1 MVEIVRLEVDA
12 ERPSLAEDQ
21 PWLYIDQSDERLFYG
36 TGGSRKASG
45 EWVGYGSLSEDDID
59 LDRAIKAA
67 CEWADRYNVPTIWV
81 FASKLL

>member
-21 PWLYIDQSDERLFYG
+21 PWLYIDQSDEGLFYG

-45 EWVGYGSLSEDDID
+45 EW
-59 LDRAIKAA
+59 
-67 CEWADRYNVPTIWV
+67 ADRYNVPTIW
-81 FASKLL
+81 